1 MTRTPRFRK
10 KAHRSNGG
18 PSALG
23 DTPMRVASRCSYT
36 PYRRLLRINDSP
48 RTHVATG
55 AAMVV
60 ATATMPM
67 PGVTQSSPSPAVAY
81 ATPKNN
87 NTATITFS
95 TTPASPITRPMPI
108 DRGSAYLRRTPPD
121 VHRLQDRPQAAP
133 EMRAITGGP
142 NKNTSQSKAI
152 VFTTPHPPQHHKLV
166 TRPSLARARAYH
178 GSKHQGKPAAGPPGQ
193 SRLKRRDL

>member
-95 TTPASPITRPMPI
+95 TTPASPITRPMPN

-121 VHRLQDRPQAAP
+121 VDRLQDRAQATGRARDEGHYRRAEQEHQP
-133 EMRAITGGP
+133 EQGDSIHYSTP
-142 NKNTSQSKAI
+142 STTSQACH
-152 VFTTPHPPQHHKLV
+152 TP
-166 TRPSLARARAYH
+166 
-178 GSKHQGKPAAGPPGQ
+178 
-193 SRLKRRDL
+193 